1 MEVNA
6 GKSRTAESGGTT
18 EGALGSRWGTMGGGG
33 GGVTAGLVG
42 WATARCVSARARFPL
57 RPRGRST
64 AALPA
69 PCNAA
74 ARPGSA
80 GPAPPSHGR
89 AARATCALC
98 LRSAAR
104 GRRLAGRAR
113 DAALHNGR

>member
-6 GKSRTAESGGTT
+6 GKSRTAEGGGTA
-18 EGALGSRWGTMGGGG
+18 EGRSDPAGALRRAAAGLTL
-33 GGVTAGLVG
+33 GLVG
-42 WATARCVSARARFPL
+42 WAVVRCVSTLARS
-57 RPRGRST
+57 PRLPPGRST

-69 PCNAA
+69 LCNAA
-74 ARPGSA
+74 ARPGGA

-104 GRRLAGRAR
+104 GCRLAGRAR